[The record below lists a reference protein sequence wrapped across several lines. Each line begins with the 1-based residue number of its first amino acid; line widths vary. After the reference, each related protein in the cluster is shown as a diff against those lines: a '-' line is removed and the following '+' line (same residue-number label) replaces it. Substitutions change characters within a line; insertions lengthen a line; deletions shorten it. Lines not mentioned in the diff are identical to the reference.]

1 MSTTLERRMAK
12 LEEATSPNANRIDVI
27 FRRIVSP
34 RGNGEMVRAK
44 LGDRV
49 LDRGADETESTFM
62 ERARVA
68 ALAATAQRPCR
79 VILPPEQALT

>member
-49 LDRGADETESTFM
+49 LERGADETESIFM
-62 ERARVA
+62 ERAKVA

-79 VILPPEQALT
+79 VILLPEEALT